1 MTWVV
6 TAAAAVIAFLFQY
19 IVIGVPLLPWALLIT
34 LAIAALV
41 LLAVRLLPPADPSWQ
56 PLPSSVSAPIAT
68 HASSLGARLA
78 DAETDQN
85 RFASRVRPRLQ
96 ALALS
101 RIRRHPG
108 CGDIGL
114 DDPMAR
120 ELLGHDHVGD
130 DLHRLLTDRAA
141 TMPNP
146 ARFAELLT
154 RLEEL

>member
-1 MTWVV
+1 LTWVV
-6 TAAAAVIAFLFQY
+6 TGAAAVVAFLFQY
-19 IVIGVPLLPWALLIT
+19 IVVGVPLPWALLIT
-34 LAIAALV
+34 LAIAAVVFLGV
-41 LLAVRLLPPADPSWQ
+41 RQPTAVDPSWQ
-56 PLPSSVSAPIAT
+56 PLPSGASAPIAT
-68 HASSLGARLA
+68 HASSLSARLA
-78 DAETDQN
+78 DAESDPA

-96 ALALS
+96 ALALG

-120 ELLGHDHVGD
+120 ELLGD

>member
-1 MTWVV
+1 LTWIV
-6 TAAAAVIAFLFQY
+6 TAAAAVVAFLFQY
-19 IVIGVPLLPWALLIT
+19 IVVGVPLPWALLIT

-41 LLAVRLLPPADPSWQ
+41 LLGVRLLPPVDPSWQ
-56 PLPSSVSAPIAT
+56 PLPSGASAPIAT

-78 DAETDQN
+78 DAETDPT

-96 ALALS
+96 AVALS

-108 CGDIGL
+108 GGDIGL

-120 ELLGHDHVGD
+120 ELLGE

-141 TMPNP
+141 TMPTP

>member
-1 MTWVV
+1 MTWLV
-6 TAAAAVIAFLFQY
+6 TGAAAVVALLFQY
-19 IVIGVPLLPWALLIT
+19 IVIGVPLVPWALLIT

-41 LLAVRLLPPADPSWQ
+41 FLGVRLLPPVDPSWQ
-56 PLPSSVSAPIAT
+56 PLPASSSAPIAT

-78 DAETDQN
+78 DAETDPT

-96 ALALS
+96 ALALG
-101 RIRRHPG
+101 RIRRRPG
-108 CGDIGL
+108 CGDLGL
-114 DDPMAR
+114 DDPVAR
-120 ELLGHDHVGD
+120 ELLGA
-130 DLHRLLTDRAA
+130 DLHRLLTDRTA